1 MRKHEV
7 GTEEKIED
15 EYPMGYSMEW
25 YIHKHKEFESKRSS
39 FNERKKYWESYRNR
53 NKGLDPETS
62 FDMGKF

>member
-1 MRKHEV
+1 
-7 GTEEKIED
+7 
-15 EYPMGYSMEW
+15 MGYSMEW